1 MKLSKSFQQFQ
12 SATTKSKSKLG
23 KPKTIKQTVIFS
35 SEKAMKQLSPETV
48 WNMDEKELTNLLD
61 TGSLVSKSKKIRF
74 YAPSFMYYK
83 TSYYCS
89 SPTDFPTISITGNC
103 CALKC
108 KHCGG
113 KVLETMYPATMPEKL
128 LDLCAQ
134 LKHNGAV
141 GCLISGGCLPDGS
154 VPVGK
159 FVDVIVKVKRELGLT
174 VFVHTGIIDF
184 DTAKKLGNAGVD
196 AALID
201 IIGSDETIREIY
213 NLNVT
218 VKDYENSLK
227 ALYEA
232 GIVFVP
238 HVIVGLHYGKLKG
251 EFHALKMISQY
262 KPSALVIIAFMPI
275 HETEMETVE
284 PPKPVDIAK
293 IITVARLMFP
303 QTPLVL
309 GCMRPKGK
317 HRVETDVLAIK
328 AGVDA
333 IAFPEEEAIRF
344 AENQGYGVSFSSF
357 CCSQIYLDIF
367 KK

>member
-1 MKLSKSFQQFQ
+1 MVFL
-12 SATTKSKSKLG
+12 
-23 KPKTIKQTVIFS
+23 
-35 SEKAMKQLSPETV
+35 EKAMTQLSPETV
-48 WNMDEKELTNLLD
+48 WHMDEKELTNLLD
-61 TGSLVSKSKKIRF
+61 TGTLVSRSKKIHF

-89 SPTDFPTISITGNC
+89 SQNDFPTISVTGKG
-103 CALKC
+103 CALNC

-113 KVLETMYPATMPEKL
+113 KVLETMYPATAPEKL
-128 LDLCAQ
+128 FDLCAQ
-134 LKHNGAV
+134 LKRKGAL
-141 GCLISGGCLPDGS
+141 GCLISGGCLPNGS
-154 VPVGK
+154 VPLEK
-159 FVDVIVKVKRELGLT
+159 FVNMIEKVKRELGLT

-218 VKDYENSLK
+218 VEDYENSLK
-227 ALYEA
+227 ALNNT

-251 EFHALKMISQY
+251 EFHALKIISQY

-293 IITVARLMFP
+293 IIAAARLMFP

-328 AGVDA
+328 AGVNA
-333 IAFPEEEAIRF
+333 IAFPAEEAIKF
-344 AENQGYGVSFSSF
+344 AENQGYSISFSSF
-357 CCSQIYLDIF
+357 CCSQIYSDIKPSEF
-367 KK
+367 